1 MSMTKGRSLGPLML
15 LVCAG
20 LVASVMVLVMADL
33 LTRPAAAE
41 STAPE
46 PAYAVRGLGTLL
58 GADKP
63 LGEGTS
69 IARDIN
75 DSGQVTGQ
83 SQSLSGNQGFLWEDG
98 QGMKPIGTLGGPT
111 SPARG
116 INKNGQVVGFSR
128 ISSLSTNTDLRA
140 YLAQNSSPTDLGTLT
155 DLSNSGTPITFSNS
169 EAWHINDYGVAVGR
183 SFNNPT
189 VRGAPTT
196 EGRAVLWENGQIK
209 NIGASL
215 KTPYSEAWSINN
227 KGRVVGEAGVADQ

>member
-1 MSMTKGRSLGPLML
+1 MIDTKSIRAIVVLAATVIGAVALSSLG
-15 LVCAG
+15 
-20 LVASVMVLVMADL
+20 
-33 LTRPAAAE
+33 TRLAAAE
-41 STAPE
+41 PIAPK
-46 PAYAVRGLGTLL
+46 PIYTVTSLGTL
-58 GADKP
+58 G
-63 LGEGTS
+63 GSQS

-83 SQSLSGNQGFLWEDG
+83 SQNALGQNRGFLWEDG

-116 INKNGQVVGFSR
+116 INKDGRVVGFSR